1 MTTTLPATARS
12 ISLARQAII
21 SGSVQDSLTGEAPRG
36 ILSVRLI
43 DLDSG
48 DDYPLAGKV
57 LADGS
62 FAFYAA
68 PEKAFPRLA
77 EQTYH
82 LHVEANAPRYTSASF
97 DFDVGPV
104 AGQPAMVSVPVPTSG
119 MDDIQVL
126 LFTGGGLP
134 RTDLSLTLDRE
145 AVRLEGR
152 VVVSTDPAA
161 GVPNATVQ
169 QNPPGGDSTTT
180 DADGYFV
187 FPNPLPV
194 VLSLQLRASAT
205 DFEDSTLAFEPDY
218 TRPTNQITVPLKP
231 S

>member
-1 MTTTLPATARS
+1 M
-12 ISLARQAII
+12 
-21 SGSVQDSLTGEAPRG
+21 
-36 ILSVRLI
+36 
-43 DLDSG
+43 
-48 DDYPLAGKV
+48 
-57 LADGS
+57 
-62 FAFYAA
+62 
-68 PEKAFPRLA
+68 
-77 EQTYH
+77 
-82 LHVEANAPRYTSASF
+82 YTSASF

-104 AGQPAMVSVPVPTSG
+104 AGQPATVSVPVPTSG
-119 MDDIQVL
+119 LDDMQVL

-180 DADGYFV
+180 DAGGYFV